1 METLLARL
9 APLLDSLKRGRL
21 DVPDGLLD
29 RNAAFSLNG
38 TPYEALLGRDPD
50 DPLIRLIARG
60 PAGYRFAAQA
70 LIRALGTPDLT
81 VDRLDEVMPGYEMTA
96 TLAGVLRGAN
106 EAFRCPVILRLTTT
120 LTGAIATADV
130 VIDPAVLA
138 RLDRARSQP

>member
-21 DVPDGLLD
+21 DVPDGLVD

-81 VDRLDEVMPGYEMTA
+81 VDRLDEVTPGFEMTC
-96 TLAGVLRGAN
+96 TLAGVLRGSN
-106 EAFRCPVILRLTTT
+106 DAFRCPAILRLTTT

-130 VIDPAVLA
+130 VIDPAVLT
-138 RLDRARSQP
+138 RLDAARSLP